1 MSEIELIQKLSSAN
15 PGWNINSDVIV
26 IGSGI
31 AGLTAALTAR
41 EKNLSVLLLT
51 KDVLST
57 GSTSWAQGGIAAA
70 LGPEDSPEQHFQD
83 TLEAGAN
90 AAAEVFRKYGFE
102 AYAGSRLD

>member
-1 MSEIELIQKLSSAN
+1 MNIDLVQKLHASE
-15 PGWNINSDVIV
+15 PGWTINADVIV

-41 EKNLSVLLLT
+41 RKNLSVLLLT

-57 GSTSWAQGGIAAA
+57 GSTAWAQGGIAAA

-83 TLEAGAN
+83 TLEAGAGLCDEN
-90 AAAEVFRKYGFE
+90 SVKT
-102 AYAGSRLD
+102 LV